1 MISRYSVNLARA
13 QLILKSSCTDN
24 LHLSGLSVVTA
35 AVATLHLLL
44 ATSPIMP
51 GYVCEPLVSFN

>member
-1 MISRYSVNLARA
+1 MVSRYSVNLARA

-24 LHLSGLSVVTA
+24 LHLSVVTA